1 VLVLTTAL
9 ACLCAGP
16 VPPPRPEKGKS
27 HRAGAVQDSVG
38 IPPAATKT
46 GCAEFDVH
54 VGGPQG
60 VTVTPTAGA
69 ACGAVQVAISG
80 TAVFDSARRVVHLP
94 VALKNA
100 EIVQLH
106 PPAAVLAR
114 PGSLAITGGTPAT
127 GALRFAA
134 IDSVAGDSLR
144 VGRPDARWVFDRS
157 LGVSGVSPVVAS
169 DGVTV
174 VAPGGTSAPRAV
186 GVTVPRAVTAFR
198 VTLYG
203 VGTTVFT
210 VPAAAPDQVPL
221 EEVEDSRAPEN
232 ILTNDP
238 RIPGRIVRN
247 KLWLL
252 FRDSASVEQREAAV
266 DLVQGVVIGGRRIG
280 PNPYYYL
287 RIPANPDSGAGPLA
301 AAIRTLAVLP
311 QVQHVMPDFV
321 TGPAVAR

>member
-9 ACLCAGP
+9 ACLCAGT
-16 VPPPRPEKGKS
+16 VPPSRPEKGKS
-27 HRAGAVQDSVG
+27 HRAGAVQDSGG

-46 GCAEFDVH
+46 GCAEFEVH
-54 VGGPQG
+54 LGGPQG
-60 VTVTPTAGA
+60 VAVTPTAGA

-80 TAVFDSARRVVHLP
+80 TAVFDSVRRVVQLP

-100 EIVQLH
+100 GIVQLH

-134 IDSVAGDSLR
+134 VDSIAGDSLR
-144 VGRPDARWVFDRS
+144 VGRPDARWVFDRFFAA
-157 LGVSGVSPVVAS
+157 SGVPAVVAS

-174 VAPGGTSAPRAV
+174 IAADGTSAPRMV

-203 VGTTVFT
+203 VGTNVFT

-221 EEVEDSRAPEN
+221 EEVEDSRAPDN
-232 ILTNDP
+232 IVTNDP

-252 FRDSASVEQREAAV
+252 FRDSASVEQREAAI

-280 PNPYYYL
+280 PSPYYYL

-311 QVQHVMPDFV
+311 QVQHVMPDVV